1 MAKGKAYSRQR
12 TVDGIVQKQCP
23 VCEQWMPL
31 TDWPR
36 WSSGVMKDSCSPACT
51 RIKQRRYYRAD
62 PSRQRD
68 STGAA

>member
-36 WSSGVMKDSCSPACT
+36 F
-51 RIKQRRYYRAD
+51 
-62 PSRQRD
+62 
-68 STGAA
+68 